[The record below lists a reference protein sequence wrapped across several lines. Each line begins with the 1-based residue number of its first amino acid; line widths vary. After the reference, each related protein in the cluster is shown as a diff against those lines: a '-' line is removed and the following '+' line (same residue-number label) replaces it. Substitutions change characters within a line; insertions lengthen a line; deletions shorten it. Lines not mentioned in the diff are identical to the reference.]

1 MSFSCV
7 SGLLNKCNNFHLHQN
22 PKTEN
27 LFSMG
32 SANYVVEVST
42 YDLGETLALL
52 TSGSRYDVENWA
64 GKIYEFN

>member
-1 MSFSCV
+1 
-7 SGLLNKCNNFHLHQN
+7 
-22 PKTEN
+22 
-27 LFSMG
+27 MG

-64 GKIYEFN
+64 GKIHEFN